1 MSRVDWFRGVGPM
14 SGNTRSH
21 AMNASRRKFNV
32 NLQKV
37 RVDFGSGKRTLRISA
52 KTLKTWRK
60 KRSNLIIAKQKLNK
74 FSVFCLQ
81 IFQILIFFR
90 DKVIFNYLAKLL
102 AWNSEI

>member
-1 MSRVDWFRGVGPM
+1 M

-52 KTLKTWRK
+52 KTLKTW
-60 KRSNLIIAKQKLNK
+60 
-74 FSVFCLQ
+74 
-81 IFQILIFFR
+81 
-90 DKVIFNYLAKLL
+90 
-102 AWNSEI
+102 